1 MELNPTIKLDEM
13 VNYSKQRL
21 AESEQ
26 RRQKFIQRMK
36 TLRDRS
42 DKVVERRIQRMR
54 NNGIN
59 ISLTEFRNRPDIKA
73 LRKANELDNDFGT
86 ISLELTKGAIV
97 DVETFDSMHTES
109 EKTDLDESEYDSD
122 RDIVDT
128 ELYVIGAPA
137 THQSCNQELITQV
150 GASLRPVNTVDS
162 GFSGTESKAA
172 GIVGNQ
178 SGTEVKKMISS
189 IGQLSK
195 SKIKYSHKEGNRMN
209 ESHSPWSFLLNDSV
223 QKSNIGKQAPG
234 AAYGIQKLKPPSDF
248 QAHPV
253 PEIVIEEVK
262 HRVPKYNDNVPSG
275 RGNLKIVSKSPN
287 DILKTT
293 ADNTSEE
300 TRVMGAET
308 TVMSAEMTS
317 ISAETTVMGAET
329 TPIGAETT
337 VMGAASNSKVAESGV
352 LENLLHHVL
361 NDPSPENI
369 SILKEL
375 IREQGDS
382 GVDLSLLEP
391 FMTESVTGVTE
402 QVADLSVSLVDSTP
416 VEEDGCD
423 NIGTKAE
430 LNKVSSSV
438 KTVSLKEEKQPK
450 RTKTTR
456 SKGVSQTRKGNV
468 YPSGEN
474 LKENFAF
481 VEAFLNKHSGGDTS
495 DKSKTKERLK
505 RVKLKLAVVNAMSD
519 GT

>member
-1 MELNPTIKLDEM
+1 MELNPTLKLDEM
-13 VNYSKQRL
+13 VNISKQRL

-26 RRQKFIQRMK
+26 RRQKFFQRMK

-73 LRKANELDNDFGT
+73 LRKANELDNDLGK

-97 DVETFDSMHTES
+97 DVETFNSMHIES
-109 EKTDLDESEYDSD
+109 EKTDSDESEYDSD
-122 RDIVDT
+122 REIVDT
-128 ELYVIGAPA
+128 ELYSIGAPA
-137 THQSCNQELITQV
+137 THQSCNRELITQV
-150 GASLRPVNTVDS
+150 GASPKPVNNLDS

-178 SGTEVKKMISS
+178 SGTEVKKTISS

-195 SKIKYSHKEGNRMN
+195 SEVKYSHKEGNRMN
-209 ESHSPWSFLLNDSV
+209 ESHSPWSFLLNDSA
-223 QKSNIGKQAPG
+223 QKSNMGEQAPD
-234 AAYGIQKLKPPSDF
+234 AAPEIQKLQPPSAF
-248 QAHPV
+248 EAHPI

-262 HRVPKYNDNVPSG
+262 HRKYNGNVSSG
-275 RGNLKIVSKSPN
+275 SGNLKIVNKLPN

-293 ADNTSEE
+293 ADNAIEE

-308 TVMSAEMTS
+308 TS
-317 ISAETTVMGAET
+317 ISAETTVMDAET
-329 TPIGAETT
+329 TSVGAETT
-337 VMGAASNSKVAESGV
+337 VMGAERNNKVAESGV

-382 GVDLSLLEP
+382 DVDLSLLEP
-391 FMTESVTGVTE
+391 FMTEPITGVTE
-402 QVADLSVSLVDSTP
+402 QVADLSVSLVDNTA
-416 VEEDGCD
+416 VGEDGCD
-423 NIGTKAE
+423 KDETIAE
-430 LNKVSSSV
+430 LNMVSSSV
-438 KTVSLKEEKQPK
+438 KTVSLKEEKQHK

-456 SKGVSQTRKGNV
+456 SKGVSQTRKGKY

-474 LKENFAF
+474 LKENFEF
-481 VEAFLNKHSGGDTS
+481 VEAFLNKHSGSDTS
-495 DKSKTKERLK
+495 DKSKTRERLK